1 MSKHHHNTALL
12 VFSRSAKAEIKD
24 KKLCFDDRK
33 SESLAA
39 LMIEQTRQV
48 VEDSGLPFYF
58 FSEKKQ
64 IGDTFGERLTHAFE
78 TLFSKG
84 YEQVIAIGND
94 CLTLTADD
102 LHKATTALSDNTDV
116 VLGEA
121 TDGGA
126 YLIGYRRAA
135 FETDA
140 FKGLNW
146 QTPSV
151 FLDLASLAQAQ
162 DFTLVCLAEKA
173 DVDTAQALFVALNSL
188 SVRLKKAIIQ
198 ILFALQT
205 VVLRITNPFL
215 SAFNPT
221 NRLLRGPPCF

>member
-1 MSKHHHNTALL
+1 
-12 VFSRSAKAEIKD
+12 
-24 KKLCFDDRK
+24 
-33 SESLAA
+33 
-39 LMIEQTRQV
+39 MIEKTQQV

-84 YEQVIAIGND
+84 YEQVIAVGND

-102 LHKATTALSDNTDV
+102 LRRATEALSNSADV

-135 FETDA
+135 FEADA
-140 FKGLNW
+140 FKDVNW

-151 FLDLASLAQAQ
+151 FLDLTSLAQAQ
-162 DFTLVCLAEKA
+162 NFTLVCLAEKA
-173 DVDTAQALFVALNSL
+173 DIDTAQALFVALNSL
-188 SVRLKKAIIQ
+188 SVRLKKAIIR
-198 ILFALQT
+198 ILFAFQI
-205 VVLRITNPFL
+205 VVLRIINPFL